1 MKNWVYL
8 SILLSLVLW
17 LGGCD
22 RKPAI
27 EPSGKTIKVG
37 IIAPFSGSHH
47 ATGKEGLKGMETA
60 RQVLPYLQNGD
71 RIEWVVE
78 DDKNEPAESAR
89 LLKKLVEIE
98 KVSAI
103 ITFSSSNPVLA
114 MAKFADDY
122 QTPILAALATHP
134 DVTKDNSFIS
144 QLCFDDDF
152 QGTVAALFVR
162 DDLLIDTVAVF
173 NHPNDSYSRYLA
185 AKFKSKFE
193 SIGGEITDTISITEE
208 TGDVFEIIE
217 TLRAK
222 SPELLYLPLFA
233 NDVLRI
239 IREVRNMDW
248 NPLMMGSDGLIS
260 NMLAVHKEELHLV
273 DGMMAIDVFA
283 HGMPLTPFGKK
294 ASDKH
299 GERGRG
305 TIFAGLGVEG
315 YAILLNAMNR
325 CNDPTDRKCIN
336 RQIRS
341 TNNFKGLAGNITIG
355 SNGKAR
361 RPLCINSI
369 QGGRSEFIFKV
380 Y

>member
-8 SILLSLVLW
+8 SILLALVFW
-17 LGGCD
+17 LDGCD

-37 IIAPFSGSHH
+37 IIAPFSGSHQ

-60 RQVLPYLQNGD
+60 RQLQPYLQNGD
-71 RIEWVVE
+71 RIEWVKE
-78 DDKNEPAESAR
+78 DDKNEPAVSVR

-114 MAKFADDY
+114 MTKFADDY

-152 QGTVAALFVR
+152 QGTVAALFAR

-193 SIGGEITDTISITEE
+193 SIGGEITDMISITEE
-208 TGDVFEIIE
+208 TDDVFEIIKSS
-217 TLRAK
+217 RAK
-222 SPELLYLPLFA
+222 NPELLFLPLFA

-239 IREVRNMDW
+239 VREVRKMDW
-248 NPLMMGSDGLIS
+248 NPLIMGTDGLIS
-260 NMLAVHKEELHLV
+260 NMIAVHQEELHLV
-273 DGMMAIDVFA
+273 DGMMAIDLFA
-283 HGMPLTPFGKK
+283 HGMPLTSFGKK

-299 GERGRG
+299 GERGEG
-305 TIFAGLGVEG
+305 TIFAGLGAEG

-325 CNDPTDRKCIN
+325 CNDPADRNCIN

-341 TNNFKGLAGNITIG
+341 TNNFMGLAGNITIG
-355 SNGKAR
+355 SNGKAQ

-369 QGGRSEFIFKV
+369 QGGRSKFIFKV